1 MELPSVQQEERGT
14 KNTEEKGARSQGEV
28 IALFHLLVYVVLYS
42 FTRCVKQYVYVFY
55 DFIITPFYIYM

>member
-1 MELPSVQQEERGT
+1 VSNKKKGT

-55 DFIITPFYIYM
+55 DFIITPFFIYM